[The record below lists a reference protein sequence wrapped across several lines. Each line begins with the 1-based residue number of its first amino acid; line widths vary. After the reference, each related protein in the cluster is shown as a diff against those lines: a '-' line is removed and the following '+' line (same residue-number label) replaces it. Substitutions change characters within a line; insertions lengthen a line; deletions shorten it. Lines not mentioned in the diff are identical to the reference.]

1 MLASLELKIPP
12 PIVALLTAGLM
23 WLVTNKLGLISFDI
37 NYKFAICG
45 FLTGFGLL
53 IDLDAIRQFH
63 QAKTTVNPMKP
74 NSASALV
81 TTGVYQYTRNP
92 MYVGNFLFLSAWLI
106 WLSSPYNILCLALYV
121 MHMNKF
127 QIQPEEQ
134 ALREIFGD
142 EYTCFCNRVRRWF

>member
-45 FLTGFGLL
+45 FLTGLGLL

-106 WLSSPYNILCLALYV
+106 WLASPYNILCLALYV
-121 MHMNKF
+121 MYMNKF
-127 QIQPEEQ
+127 QIQPEEL
-134 ALREIFGD
+134 ALRELFGE
-142 EYTCFCNRVRRWF
+142 EYIYFYSRVRRWV